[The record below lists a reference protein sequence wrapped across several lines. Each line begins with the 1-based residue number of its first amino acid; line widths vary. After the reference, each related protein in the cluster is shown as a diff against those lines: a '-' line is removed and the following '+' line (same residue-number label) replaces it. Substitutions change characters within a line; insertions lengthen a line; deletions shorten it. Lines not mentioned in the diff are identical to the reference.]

1 MRILGLDGG
10 IASIG
15 WAVLDLDDDA
25 LSIVA
30 AGTWMFDAPETD
42 KERTPT
48 NAIRRQKRGQRR
60 VIRRRHQ
67 RMAAV
72 RQLFHQHRLLEAADR
87 DALRLPDLDPWQLR
101 AQGLTRTLT
110 GPELAAALGH
120 IARHRGFRSNSK
132 RDRSANAS
140 DETSKMLKAIAGT
153 QERLGQYATVGTMFA
168 TDPAFKDRKRNRDGN
183 FDRSIMRADLEHEV
197 HAIFLAQRRL
207 GNKLATE
214 DLETAFAHTAFWQRP
229 LQDSES
235 LLAPCPFEPTE
246 KRTARRCYSFEMFRL
261 LSRLRTLPLST
272 GGKGWNLSAEQIAL
286 VAANF
291 GQTKDMKGITYRS
304 LRKTLDLDPRTR
316 FVGITDK
323 DETKDCVARSGAAAP
338 GTYALRQI
346 VGEAGWRGLM
356 SRPEQRDR
364 IAEVITFREDPG
376 SIRLG
381 LEQAGVEPLLV
392 EAIMDGV
399 ASGKFSDFTGAGHIS
414 AKAAR
419 ALLPGLARGL
429 VYSEACEEVGYNHAE
444 QQVVEIKDIR
454 NPVARKALCEMWKQ
468 VRAIIREHGLPDAI
482 HVELAR
488 DIGKGVEER
497 DKITK
502 GIEDRN
508 KARDKLRNEFV
519 ELLRRE
525 PNLDEIIR
533 FELWKE
539 QGGRCL
545 YTDDPIDPGWLISS
559 DNRVQTDHILPW
571 SRFGDDSFANK
582 TLCTAAANQAKKG
595 RTPFE
600 WFEADGLDWAAFAA
614 RVEGCKEMKGRK
626 KGGFYLR
633 RNAAEVEERFRS
645 RNLNDTRYA
654 TRVLLGLL
662 KRLYPDDGKVHVFA
676 RPGQLT
682 SKLRRAWGLEDLKKG
697 PDGKRLAD
705 DRHHALDAIV
715 VAATTESALQQLT
728 KAAQEAERR
737 GDKRGFDFSEAP
749 PPAAGFREVV
759 RDVIKDVF
767 VARAE
772 RRRARGEAH
781 AATIKQV
788 REVNGVPIVFE
799 RKAVEKLTL
808 ADLERIPT
816 PEPYGK
822 VADPGKL
829 RDEMVTALKGW
840 IDAGKPKNEPPRS
853 PKGDLIRKVRLA
865 TTDKLAVKIRGG
877 TADRGDMARV
887 DVFSK
892 ADKRGRRQFYLVPIY
907 PHQVADR
914 GAYPAPPNRAVISSV
929 KEFKDENEWTI
940 IDSGFDFKF
949 SLYAASLIEIT
960 KSDGEVILGYF
971 KGLHR
976 RTGAVAIAPHY
987 NQRDVRGGIG
997 AKTVRDFR
1005 KLAIDRLGEKALIHS
1020 EVRTWHGEVC
1030 T

>member
-25 LSIVA
+25 LSIAA

-67 RMAAV
+67 RMAAI
-72 RQLFHQHRLLEAADR
+72 RQLFHQHRLLEVADR
-87 DALRLPDLDPWQLR
+87 DALRLPDLDPWQIR
-101 AQGLTRTLT
+101 AQGLTRALT

-168 TDPAFKDRKRNRDGN
+168 TDPAFNDRKRNRDGN
-183 FDRSIMRADLEHEV
+183 FDRSIMRADHEHEV
-197 HAIFLAQRRL
+197 HAIFVAQRRL

-214 DLETAFAHTAFWQRP
+214 DLETAFAHAAFWQRP
-229 LQDSES
+229 LQDSEN
-235 LLAPCPFEPTE
+235 LLAPCPFEPSE

-272 GGKGWNLSAEQIAL
+272 GGTEWNLSAEQIGL
-286 VAANF
+286 VAADF
-291 GQTKDMKGITYRS
+291 GQTKGITYKS

-323 DETKDCVARSGAAAP
+323 DESKDCVARSGVAAP

-381 LEQAGVEPLLV
+381 LEQADVEPLLV
-392 EAIMDGV
+392 DAIMDGV
-399 ASGKFSDFTGAGHIS
+399 TNGKLSDFTGAGHIS

-454 NPVARKALCEMWKQ
+454 NPVARKALTEMWKQ

-482 HVELAR
+482 HIELAR

-519 ELLRRE
+519 ELLKQE

-539 QGGRCL
+539 QNGRCL
-545 YTDDPIDPGWLISS
+545 YTDDPIDPGWLISG

-571 SRFGDDSFANK
+571 SRFGDDSFVNK

-728 KAAQEAERR
+728 RAAQEAERR

-808 ADLERIPT
+808 ADLERIPV

-829 RDEMVTALKGW
+829 RDEMVAALQGW
-840 IDAGKPKNEPPRS
+840 IEAGKPKNEPPRS
-853 PKGDLIRKVRLA
+853 PKGDVIRKVRLA
-865 TTDKLAVKIRGG
+865 TTDKLAVEVRGG
-877 TADRGDMARV
+877 TADRGDMVRV

-914 GAYPAPPNRAVISSV
+914 EAYPAPPNRAAVAHKPESEWVVIG
-929 KEFKDENEWTI
+929 N
-940 IDSGFDFKF
+940 DFTFLF
-949 SLYAASLIEIT
+949 SLYSNSLMEVAT
-960 KSDGEVILGYF
+960 ARGEVFHGYF
-971 KGLHR
+971 RGFD
-976 RTGAVAIAPHY
+976 IA
-987 NQRDVRGGIG
+987 GGNLTLGSPENPRKPVGRPG
-997 AKTVRDFR
+997 AKT
-1005 KLAIDRLGEKALIHS
+1005 LAYIKKIQVDRFGKRSVVQE
-1020 EVRTWHGEVC
+1020 EYRTWHGEVC
-1030 T
+1030 I

>member
-15 WAVLDLDDDA
+15 WAMLDLDDDA

-72 RQLFHQHRLLEAADR
+72 RRLFHQHRLLETADR
-87 DALRLPDLDPWQLR
+87 DALHLPELDPWQLR
-101 AQGLTRTLT
+101 AQGLTRVLT

-140 DETSKMLKAIAGT
+140 DETSKMLKAITGT

-183 FDRSIMRADLEHEV
+183 FDRSIMRSDHEHEV
-197 HAIFLAQRRL
+197 HAIFVAQRRL
-207 GNKLATE
+207 SNELASE
-214 DLETAFAHTAFWQRP
+214 DLETAFAHAAFWQRP
-229 LQDSES
+229 LQDSEN

-272 GGKGWNLSAEQIAL
+272 GGKDWNLSAEQIGL
-286 VAANF
+286 VAADL
-291 GQTKDMKGITYRS
+291 GQTKGITYRS

-356 SRPEQRDR
+356 SRPEQCDR

-392 EAIMDGV
+392 DAIMDGV
-399 ASGKFSDFTGAGHIS
+399 ASGKCSDFTGAGHIS

-454 NPVARKALCEMWKQ
+454 NPVARKALTEMWKQ

-508 KARDKLRNEFV
+508 KARDKLRDDFID
-519 ELLRRE
+519 LLKHE
-525 PNLDEIIR
+525 PNLDELIR

-545 YTDDPIDPGWLISS
+545 YTDDPIDPGWLIRG

-582 TLCTAAANQAKKG
+582 TLCTATANQAKKG

-728 KAAQEAERR
+728 RAAQEAERR

-799 RKAVEKLTL
+799 RKAIEKLTL
-808 ADLERIPT
+808 ADLERIPV

-822 VADPGKL
+822 VADPARL
-829 RDEMVTALKGW
+829 RDEMVAALRGW
-840 IDAGKPKNEPPRS
+840 IEAGKPKNEPPRS
-853 PKGDLIRKVRLA
+853 PKGDVIRKVRLA
-865 TTDKLAVKIRGG
+865 TADKRAVEVRGG

-892 ADKRGRRQFYLVPIY
+892 ADKRGKRQFYLVPIY

-914 GAYPAPPNRAVISSV
+914 AAYPAPPNRAVV
-929 KEFKDENEWTI
+929 AYRTDADWTVV
-940 IDSGFDFKF
+940 DSTFDFLF
-949 SLYAASLIEIT
+949 SLTPNSLIEVT
-960 KSDGEVILGYF
+960 TTAGEIIHGYF
-971 KGLHR
+971 KGLDR
-976 RTGAVAIAPHY
+976 STGAVTIGSSH
-987 NQRDVRGGIG
+987 NTRSLRRGIG
-997 AKTVRDFR
+997 AKTLRGFQ
-1005 KLAIDRLGEKALIHS
+1005 KLSVNRLGAVSSIES
-1020 EVRTWHGEVC
+1020 EIRTWHGEVC
-1030 T
+1030 I

>member
-10 IASIG
+10 IASVG

-67 RMAAV
+67 RMSAI
-72 RQLFHQHRLLEAADR
+72 RHLFHRHRLLESAER
-87 DALRLPDLDPWQLR
+87 DALRLPDLDPWLLR
-101 AQGLTRTLT
+101 AQALTRTLT

-132 RDRSANAS
+132 RDRSANAT

-168 TDPAFKDRKRNRDGN
+168 SDPALKDRKRNRDGN
-183 FDRSIMRADLEHEV
+183 FDRSIMRSDHEHEV
-197 HAIFLAQRRL
+197 RAIFIAQRRL
-207 GNKLATE
+207 DNKLATD
-214 DLETAFAHTAFWQRP
+214 DLESAFAHTAFWQRP
-229 LQDSES
+229 LQDSEG
-235 LLAPCPFEPTE
+235 LLGACRFEPAE
-246 KRTARRCYSFEMFRL
+246 KRTARRCYSFELFRL

-272 GGKGWNLSAEQIAL
+272 GGSDWNLSAEQIGL
-286 VAANF
+286 VVTDF
-291 GQTKDMKGITYRS
+291 GHTKGITYRS

-323 DETKDCVARSGAAAP
+323 DEAKDCVARTGAAAP
-338 GTYALRQI
+338 GTYALRQT

-364 IAEVITFREDPG
+364 IAEVITFREDPA

-381 LEQAGVEPLLV
+381 LEEAGVEPLLV
-392 EAIMDGV
+392 DAIMDGV

-419 ALLPGLARGL
+419 TLLPGLIRGL

-444 QQVVEIKDIR
+444 QQAVEIKDIR
-454 NPVARKALCEMWKQ
+454 NPVARKALTEMWKQ
-468 VRAIIREHGLPDAI
+468 VRAIIREYGLPDAI

-508 KARDKLRNEFV
+508 KARDKLRNEFI
-519 ELLRRE
+519 ELLKHE
-525 PNLDEIIR
+525 PNLDELIR

-545 YTDDPIDPGWLISS
+545 YTDNPIDPSWLTNG

-571 SRFGDDSFANK
+571 SRFGDDSFVNK
-582 TLCTAAANQAKKG
+582 TLCTAAANQSKKG

-600 WFEADGLDWAAFAA
+600 WFEADGLDWATFAA

-633 RNAAEVEERFRS
+633 RNAAEVEERFRT

-662 KRLYPDDGKVHVFA
+662 KRLYPDDDKVHVYA

-682 SKLRRAWGLEDLKKG
+682 SKLRRAWGLEDLKKST
-697 PDGKRLAD
+697 DGKRLAD

-715 VAATTESALQQLT
+715 VAATTNSALNALSR
-728 KAAQEAERR
+728 AAQEAERL
-737 GDKRGFDFSEAP
+737 GDKRGFTFAQAP

-759 RDVIKDVF
+759 RGVVADVF

-772 RRRARGEAH
+772 RRRARGESH
-781 AATIKQV
+781 AATIKRIRDV
-788 REVNGVPIVFE
+788 DGASVVFE

-808 ADLERIPT
+808 NDLALIPV
-816 PEPYGK
+816 PEPYGRIG
-822 VADPGKL
+822 DPAKL
-829 RDEMVTALKGW
+829 RDEMVATLRVW
-840 IDAGKPKNEPPRS
+840 IEAGKPKIDPPRS
-853 PKGDLIRKVRLA
+853 PKGDVIRKVRLK
-865 TTDKLAVKIRGG
+865 TTDRVAVTVRGG
-877 TADRGDMARV
+877 TADRGEMARV

-892 ADKRGRRQFYLVPIY
+892 LNPRGRRQFFLVPIY

-914 GAYPAPPNRAVISSV
+914 VRWPAPPDQAVVHSKPEREWIVVDQSF
-929 KEFKDENEWTI
+929 EFC
-940 IDSGFDFKF
+940 F
-949 SLYAASLIEIT
+949 SLVMNSLVEIT
-960 KSDGEVILGYF
+960 TADGEIIRGYF
-971 KGLHR
+971 KR
-976 RTGAVAIAPHY
+976 FDRSTGAFSLASPY
-987 NQRDVRGGIG
+987 DPGQMRRGLG
-997 AKTVRDFR
+997 ARLLPSFR
-1005 KLAIDRLGEKALIHS
+1005 KLSVSRLGEVSNIGS
-1020 EVRTWHGEVC
+1020 EIRTWHGEAC
-1030 T
+1030 I

>member
-42 KERTPT
+42 DKRIPT

-67 RMAAV
+67 RMAAA
-72 RQLFHQHRLLEAADR
+72 RQLFHQHLLLEHADR
-87 DALRLPDLDPWQLR
+87 DALRLPGLDPWQLR
-101 AQGLTRTLT
+101 AQGLTRALT

-140 DETSKMLKAIAGT
+140 DETSKMLKAIAAT
-153 QERLGQYATVGTMFA
+153 RERLGQYATVGTMFA
-168 TDPAFKDRKRNRDGN
+168 TDPAFKDRKRNRDGK
-183 FDRSIMRADLEHEV
+183 FDRSIMRADHEHEV
-197 HAIFLAQRRL
+197 HAIFAAQRRL

-214 DLETAFAHTAFWQRP
+214 DLETAFAHAAFWQRP
-229 LQDSES
+229 LQDSET

-246 KRTARRCYSFEMFRL
+246 KRTARRCYAFEMFRL

-272 GGKGWNLSAEQIAL
+272 GGKDWNLSAEQIGM
-286 VAANF
+286 VAADF
-291 GQTKDMKGITYRS
+291 GRTKGITYRS

-323 DETKDCVARSGAAAP
+323 DETTDCVARSGAAAP

-356 SRPEQRDR
+356 SRPDQRDR
-364 IAEVITFREDPG
+364 IAEVVTFREDPA

-392 EAIMDGV
+392 DAIMDGV

-444 QQVVEIKDIR
+444 QPVVEINDIR
-454 NPVARKALCEMWKQ
+454 NPVARKALTEMCKQ
-468 VRAIIREHGLPDAI
+468 VRAIIQKHGLPDAI

-488 DIGKGVEER
+488 DIGKGAEER

-502 GIEDRN
+502 GIKDRN
-508 KARDKLRNEFV
+508 KARDRLRNEFV
-519 ELLRRE
+519 ELLGRE

-539 QGGRCL
+539 QNGRCL
-545 YTDDPIDPGWLISS
+545 YTDDPIDPGWLISG

-614 RVEGCKEMKGRK
+614 RVEGCKEIQGRK

-682 SKLRRAWGLEDLKKG
+682 AKLRRAWGLEDLKKG
-697 PDGKRLAD
+697 PDGKRLVD

-728 KAAQEAERR
+728 RAAQEAERR
-737 GDKRGFDFSEAP
+737 GDKRGFDFNEAP
-749 PPAAGFREVV
+749 PPAAGFREAV
-759 RDVIKDVF
+759 RDVVEGVF

-781 AATIKQV
+781 AATFKQV
-788 REVNGVPIVFE
+788 RDVDGVPIVFE
-799 RKAVEKLTL
+799 RKAVEKLTVD
-808 ADLERIPT
+808 DLERIPV

-822 VADPGKL
+822 VADPAKL
-829 RDEMVTALKGW
+829 RDEMVAALRSW
-840 IDAGKPKNEPPRS
+840 IEAGKPKNEPPRS
-853 PKGDLIRKVRLA
+853 PKGDVIRRVRLA
-865 TTDKLAVKIRGG
+865 TTDKLAVEVRGG

-892 ADKRGRRQFYLVPIY
+892 ADKRGRRQFHLVPIY

-914 GAYPAPPNRAVISSV
+914 YGYPTPPNRAAVAHKPEADWTVIGS
-929 KEFKDENEWTI
+929 
-940 IDSGFDFKF
+940 DFTFLF
-949 SLYAASLIEIT
+949 SLYSNSLMEVAT
-960 KSDGEVILGYF
+960 ARGEVFHGYF
-971 KGLHR
+971 RGFD
-976 RTGAVAIAPHY
+976 IA
-987 NQRDVRGGIG
+987 GGSLTLGSPENPRKTVGRPG
-997 AKTVRDFR
+997 AKT
-1005 KLAIDRLGEKALIHS
+1005 LAYIQKIQIDRLGKRSPVQGEF
-1020 EVRTWHGEVC
+1020 RTWHGEVC